1 MIVFASAKHYS
12 IIGGTLF
19 ESRIMLKPEIFFIT
33 ARTIKLI
40 LKIDVQKMNGRNN
53 QRISRSGKTQIV
65 EELKEE
71 TQLI

>member
-1 MIVFASAKHYS
+1 MIVFVDAKRYS
-12 IIGGTLF
+12 IMRGTLS
-19 ESRIMLKPEIFFIT
+19 ESRIILKPEIFFIT